1 MLTLNPNTKRAQS
14 LVKTAM
20 HFDGVHLYDVY
31 DRYSRR
37 KLEAYHTCRDLCDE
51 EGGDYFHICSYNGFA
66 FSVAWFTDE
75 GVRIETRDNSY
86 FIPMENAKDKYIGW

>member
-1 MLTLNPNTKRAQS
+1 MLTLNPNTKKAQS
-14 LVKTAM
+14 LVETAM

-31 DRYSRR
+31 DRYSRK
-37 KLEAYHTCRDLCDE
+37 KLDAYYACRDRCDSE
-51 EGGDYFHICSYNGFA
+51 DGNYFHICSCNTQT

-86 FIPMENAKDKYIGW
+86 FIPMENAKAKYIRW